1 MPEELKQDFEDDIKS
16 DTDLT
21 SDYMEQINQSFR
33 QMLKNP
39 TDKEIE
45 RHRKTRDALIAAWLA
60 SFFKNIEEQ
69 LYIFA
74 QRGIDEADKQLNKK
88 NITEVKEKN
97 ITVKTFE
104 NQVKQRQTSNE
115 EDVILVSQSIK
126 TNSENVIN
134 QLVSSPI
141 ANTFEEKKT
150 IASDLAADLVEK
162 GISFFYDRAGRRYS
176 IAEYIN
182 MKVMTETINAE
193 RIAFFT
199 RAVQYGVDLVR
210 IVHLN
215 LHPTCEL
222 CAPFEGRILSIR
234 GVTEGYMS
242 LEEASMQGLFH
253 PRCDHIPEELELAPI
268 DNGKDGEITLNE
280 ANKKRYEYN
289 QKRGF
294 RMF

>member
-1 MPEELKQDFEDDIKS
+1 MPEELKQDFQEDIKS

-45 RHRKTRDALIAAWLA
+45 RHRKIRDALIAAWLA
-60 SFFKNIEEQ
+60 SIFKNIDEQ

-97 ITVKTFE
+97 ITVKTYE

-115 EDVILVSQSIK
+115 EDIILVSQSIK
-126 TNSENVIN
+126 TNSENIIN
-134 QLVSSPI
+134 QLVSSPVV
-141 ANTFEEKKT
+141 NTFEEKKT

-210 IVHLN
+210 IIHLN

-253 PRCDHIPEELELAPI
+253 PRCDHIPEELELAPT

-280 ANKKRYEYN
+280 TNKKRYEYN

>member
-1 MPEELKQDFEDDIKS
+1 MPEELKQDFQEDIKS

-21 SDYMEQINQSFR
+21 ADYMEQINQSFR

-39 TDKEIE
+39 IDKEIE

-60 SFFKNIEEQ
+60 SFFKDIEDQ

-74 QRGIDEADKQLNKK
+74 QRGIDEADKQLKKK

-97 ITVKTFE
+97 ITADTYE
-104 NQVKQRQTSNE
+104 NQVKQRKTSNE

-141 ANTFEEKKT
+141 VNTLDEKKK
-150 IASDLAADLVEK
+150 IASELAADLVDK

-182 MKVMTETINAE
+182 MKSMTETINAE

-234 GVTEGYMS
+234 GVIEGYMS

-253 PRCDHIPEELELAPI
+253 PRCDHIPEELELAPT
-268 DNGKDGEITLNE
+268 DSGKDGEITLNE

>member
-1 MPEELKQDFEDDIKS
+1 MPEELKQDFQEDIKS
-16 DTDLT
+16 GTDLT
-21 SDYMEQINQSFR
+21 ADYMEQINRSFR

-45 RHRKTRDALIAAWLA
+45 QHRKTRDALIAAWLA
-60 SFFKNIEEQ
+60 SFFKDIENQ

-74 QRGIDEADKQLNKK
+74 QRGIDEADKQLKSK
-88 NITEVKEKN
+88 NITQIKEKN
-97 ITVKTFE
+97 ITVETYE
-104 NQVKQRQTSNE
+104 NQVKQRKTANE
-115 EDVILVSQSIK
+115 EDVILISQNIK

-141 ANTFEEKKT
+141 VNTLNEKKK

-162 GISFFYDRAGRRYS
+162 GINFFYDRAGRRYS

-193 RIAFFT
+193 RISFFT
-199 RAVQYGVDLVR
+199 RAIQYGVDLVR

-234 GVTEGYMS
+234 GATEGYMS
-242 LEEASMQGLFH
+242 LEQASMQGLFH
-253 PRCDHIPEELELAPI
+253 PRCDHIPEELELAPT
-268 DNGKDGEITLNE
+268 DSGKDGEILLNDE
-280 ANKKRYEYN
+280 NKKRYEYN

>member
-1 MPEELKQDFEDDIKS
+1 MPDEFKKDVQKDIKS

-33 QMLKNP
+33 QMLKKP

-88 NITEVKEKN
+88 NITKVKEKN
-97 ITVKTFE
+97 ITVKTYE

-141 ANTFEEKKT
+141 VNTMDEKKK
-150 IASDLAADLVEK
+150 ISSELAADLVDK

-253 PRCDHIPEELELAPI
+253 PRCDHIPEELELAPT

>member
-1 MPEELKQDFEDDIKS
+1 MSESIKQFFINDI
-16 DTDLT
+16 DENTDLT
-21 SDYMEQINQSFR
+21 TDYMEQINQSFY

-39 TDKEIE
+39 TEKEIE
-45 RHRKTRDALIAAWLA
+45 RHRKVRDALIAAWLA
-60 SFFKNIEEQ
+60 SFFKDFEDQ
-69 LYIFA
+69 LYNSA
-74 QRGIDEADKQLNKK
+74 QKGIDEADKQLKKK
-88 NITEVKEKN
+88 NITTVKEKN
-97 ITVKTFE
+97 ITVKTYE
-104 NQVKQRQTSNE
+104 NQVKQRQTSTE
-115 EDVILVSQSIK
+115 EDLMLVSQGIK
-126 TNSENVIN
+126 TNSENAIS
-134 QLVSSPI
+134 QLVDSPI
-141 ANTFEEKKT
+141 AIGLKEKKK
-150 IASDLAADLVEK
+150 IASDLAADFIEK
-162 GISFFYDRAGRRYS
+162 GINFFYDRAGRKYS

-182 MKVMTETINAE
+182 MKVMTEAINAE

-210 IVHLN
+210 IIHLN

-253 PRCDHIPEELELAPI
+253 PRCDHVGEELELAPT
-268 DNGKDGEITLNE
+268 DNGNDGEIILNE

-289 QKRGF
+289 KKRGF